1 MLCRVLSRLHMHRQI
16 FCWQNSLTRTMRK
29 SEKRMLFVC
38 SNSSEKKKSHVYI
51 ERCNIK
57 SIHGL
62 LLLLRCC
69 SCCSNAA
76 IVTANEAAFL
86 SLSYF
91 LFFFVQKKEEN
102 APCSHIPCTWNV
114 LCIYYHVW
122 CWQCSSLKYHSML
135 FSIHISYEKSK
146 MRKNSRN
153 MQSNG
158 FWMSCSWIQ
167 FAIFTNNCQTQ

>member
-1 MLCRVLSRLHMHRQI
+1 MAKKSSLIHFAGMLCRVLSRLHMHRQI

-114 LCIYYHVW
+114 LCIYYHV
-122 CWQCSSLKYHSML
+122 
-135 FSIHISYEKSK
+135 
-146 MRKNSRN
+146 
-153 MQSNG
+153 
-158 FWMSCSWIQ
+158 
-167 FAIFTNNCQTQ
+167 